1 MTAAINAAHSYPKFP
16 EDTNPKA
23 YVHNALF
30 HLNLLRSTIHDG
42 LTGSSDLHLK
52 VSLLYD
58 LDDAEENLRKALL

>member
-1 MTAAINAAHSYPKFP
+1 MTAAINAAHGYPRFP

-30 HLNLLRSTIHDG
+30 HLSLLRSTIHDG
-42 LTGSSDLHLK
+42 LTGSNDAMLK

-58 LDDAEENLRKALL
+58 LDDAEANLRRALL